1 MAQKDVDDIINI
13 VIYISEM
20 VGSIAKNAKKLLT
33 IFRRRSRKIKKETI
47 ETTE

>member
-1 MAQKDVDDIINI
+1 MTQKDVDDIINI

-20 VGSIAKNAKKLLT
+20 VGSVAKNAKKLLT

>member
-13 VIYISEM
+13 VIYVCEM
-20 VGSIAKNAKKLLT
+20 VGSVAKNAKKLLS

>member
-13 VIYISEM
+13 VIYVCEM
-20 VGSIAKNAKKLLT
+20 VGSVAKNAKKLLT

>member
-13 VIYISEM
+13 VIYIADM

>member
-1 MAQKDVDDIINI
+1 MTQKDVDDIINI
-13 VIYISEM
+13 VIYVAEM

>member
-1 MAQKDVDDIINI
+1 MTQKDVDDFINI
-13 VIYISEM
+13 VIYVAEM
-20 VGSIAKNAKKLLT
+20 VGSVAKNAKKLLT

>member
-1 MAQKDVDDIINI
+1 MAQKDVDDFINI
-13 VIYISEM
+13 VIYVAEM
-20 VGSIAKNAKKLLT
+20 VGSIAKNAKKLLA

>member
-13 VIYISEM
+13 VIYICEM
-20 VGSIAKNAKKLLT
+20 VGSVAKNAKKLLT

>member
-1 MAQKDVDDIINI
+1 MAQKDVDDFINI
-13 VIYISEM
+13 VIYVAEM
-20 VGSIAKNAKKLLT
+20 VGSIAKNAKKLLS

>member
-20 VGSIAKNAKKLLT
+20 VGSVAKNAKKLLT

>member
-13 VIYISEM
+13 VIYVCEM
-20 VGSIAKNAKKLLT
+20 VGSIAKNAKKLLN

>member
-13 VIYISEM
+13 VIYVCEM
-20 VGSIAKNAKKLLT
+20 VGSVAKNAKKFLT

>member
-1 MAQKDVDDIINI
+1 MAQKDVDDFINI
-13 VIYISEM
+13 VIYVAEM
-20 VGSIAKNAKKLLT
+20 VGSVAKNAKKLLT

>member
-13 VIYISEM
+13 VIYFCEM
-20 VGSIAKNAKKLLT
+20 VGSVAKNVKKLLA

>member
-1 MAQKDVDDIINI
+1 MTQKDVDDIINI
-13 VIYISEM
+13 VIYVCEM
-20 VGSIAKNAKKLLT
+20 VGSVAKNAKKLLT

>member
-1 MAQKDVDDIINI
+1 MTQKDVDDIINI
-13 VIYISEM
+13 VIYVCEM

>member
-13 VIYISEM
+13 VIYVCEM
-20 VGSIAKNAKKLLT
+20 VGSVAKNAKKLLT
-33 IFRRRSRKIKKETI
+33 IFRHRSRKIKKETI